1 MYILFDK
8 NIYLDY
14 YIIELWGANMKKDK
28 KFLDTLNNN
37 LKGLSNKKKKEI
49 IDKYQEIILKE
60 KESGKKITVI
70 LKELGNPED
79 IALKEIEKEKVNSFS
94 LLKNSDFS
102 KFKEF
107 LIKDRKIEF
116 KKKDKKNKNKD
127 NKIKENVVETVNELS
142 NDVKEEVTKVK
153 KSFKFNKLFKKKNK
167 IDKIKDNIE
176 EVKDEIIEI
185 SDDVSSDFKEEIP
198 NVVNAVSEKKIFE
211 SKKSRRKRIF
221 INVISFFILAFV
233 LFIFLWINIIFLASL
248 FAFLD
253 GVRLIGLNI
262 ALLGLNVLIFWL
274 FIMLNKLIFKKKN
287 NYKLNLIIIISSTV
301 VIALGVAL
309 TFYKI
314 YHTQEVQDVS
324 DKYSMTSVYDKLDLP
339 KDESKKFYITFN
351 ANYKNDYVIEYD
363 ENLKDQIK
371 LEVKYYENYYDYY
384 IKKSNNNV
392 YISLKIDDRD
402 RISSYISDFKE
413 GKIYSTDELSR
424 YTIKITINENDK
436 DRLEIIH

>member
-14 YIIELWGANMKKDK
+14 YIIKLWGVNMKKDK
-28 KFLDTLNNN
+28 KFLDALYSN

-49 IDKYQEIILKE
+49 IDKYQEIIIKE

-79 IALKEIEKEKVNSFS
+79 IALKEIEKEKSNSFS
-94 LLKNSDFS
+94 LLKNNDFS

-116 KKKDKKNKNKD
+116 KKKDKKVKNKD
-127 NKIKENVVETVNELS
+127 MKVKVVNTVNELS
-142 NDVKEEVTKVK
+142 NDIKDDVVKIK
-153 KSFKFNKLFKKKNK
+153 KSFKFNKLFKKKNN
-167 IDKIKDNIE
+167 IDKIKDNIKDVKE
-176 EVKDEIIEI
+176 EITEI
-185 SDDVSSDFKEEIP
+185 SDDISYDFREEIP
-198 NVVNAVSEKKIFE
+198 NVVNAVSDKRLFE

-221 INVISFFILAFV
+221 INIISILILVFV

-287 NYKLNLIIIISSTV
+287 NYRLNLIIIISSIM

-309 TFYKI
+309 VFYKI
-314 YHTQEVQDVS
+314 YHTEEIQDVS

-339 KDESKKFYITFN
+339 SDESKKFYITFN
-351 ANYKNDYVIEYD
+351 ANYKNDYVVEYD
-363 ENLKDQIK
+363 ENLNDQIK

-384 IKKSNNNV
+384 VKKSNNNI

-424 YTIKITINENDK
+424 YTIKITMNKNDK

>member
-1 MYILFDK
+1 M
-8 NIYLDY
+8 
-14 YIIELWGANMKKDK
+14 
-28 KFLDTLNNN
+28 
-37 LKGLSNKKKKEI
+37 
-49 IDKYQEIILKE
+49 
-60 KESGKKITVI
+60 
-70 LKELGNPED
+70 
-79 IALKEIEKEKVNSFS
+79 
-94 LLKNSDFS
+94 LKNSDFS
-102 KFKEF
+102 KFKEI

-116 KKKDKKNKNKD
+116 KKKDKKEKKNDKKNKNKD

-142 NDVKEEVTKVK
+142 SDVKKEVTKVK
-153 KSFKFNKLFKKKNK
+153 KNFKFNKLFKKKNK

-176 EVKDEIIEI
+176 EVKEEITEI
-185 SDDVSSDFKEEIP
+185 SDDVSSDFREEIP
-198 NVVNAVSEKKIFE
+198 NVVNAVSDKKIFE

-233 LFIFLWINIIFLASL
+233 LFIFLWINIIFLAGL
-248 FAFLD
+248 FALLD
-253 GVRLIGLNI
+253 GVRLIGINI
-262 ALLGLNVLIFWL
+262 ALLGLNILIFWL